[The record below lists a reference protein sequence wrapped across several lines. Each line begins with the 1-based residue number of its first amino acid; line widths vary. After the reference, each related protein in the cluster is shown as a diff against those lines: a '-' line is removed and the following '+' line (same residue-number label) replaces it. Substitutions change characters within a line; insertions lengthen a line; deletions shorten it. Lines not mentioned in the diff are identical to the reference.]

1 MYGIGVDI
9 VKKDRISFLMERYG
23 NRFLEK
29 VFSPDEIDY
38 CMNKK
43 ERAECFA
50 GKFAA
55 KEAFIKAKGGVEGL
69 ILRKV
74 EILNDVRGRPYF
86 RIYGKEYPSKLKSKI
101 TYIKNIYSLKTK
113 AHLWKYKWAFAFQVR
128 SVFLQYSFIK

>member
-9 VKKDRISFLMERYG
+9 VKKDRISFLIERYG
-23 NRFLEK
+23 DRFLKK
-29 VFSPDEIDY
+29 VFSRDEIAY

-50 GKFAA
+50 GRFAA

-86 RIYGKEYPSKLKSKI
+86 RVYGKEYPPNKI
-101 TYIKNIYSLKTK
+101 ALSISHEKDYAIAVCVILEGGI
-113 AHLWKYKWAFAFQVR
+113 R
-128 SVFLQYSFIK
+128 